1 MNLERDKTKES
12 RGVENTKWN
21 WWNSGKGNA
30 MSSLCTGLNS
40 GVLPLSRPT
49 KGVGRPV
56 AGPNFSLLFSVI
68 HNDCHM
74 VQNCMNERRGSPVQA

>member
-12 RGVENTKWN
+12 RGAENTKWN
-21 WWNSGKGNA
+21 WWNSGKGSA

-49 KGVGRPV
+49 KGVGRLV
-56 AGPNFSLLFSVI
+56 AGPNFSLLFSMI

-74 VQNCMNERRGSPVQA
+74 VQNCMNERRGRPVQT